1 MKHCK
6 KLFFVAL
13 ALTGLIAP
21 SGHAVELITNGGFE
35 TGDFTGWSLFDQAGG
50 SGSFFVDNTTST
62 PLSGS
67 PTVGPAG
74 GSFYAVSD
82 QNGPGAHV
90 LLQSFTINPAST
102 AILSFSMFVNDQ
114 SGVGPIVNPAGL
126 DYTANPNQH
135 ARVDILRAGADPFS
149 TNPADV
155 LANFYLNVDPFNNP
169 NPYTNYSFDLTG
181 LVGAGGTFLLRF
193 AEVDNQL
200 FLNQGVDNVSIDGS
214 PVGVPES
221 GSTVL
226 LLGAGLLGMAGIR
239 RLLPSRS

>member
-1 MKHCK
+1 MEHCK
-6 KLFFVAL
+6 KLLLVAL
-13 ALTGLIAP
+13 ALTWLIAP

-35 TGDFTGWSLFDQAGG
+35 TGFTGWSLFDQAGG
-50 SGSFFVDNTTST
+50 DGGFFLGSTTFT

-74 GSFYAVSD
+74 GNFYAVSD

-90 LLQSFTINPAST
+90 LLQSFTINSGST

-126 DYTANPNQH
+126 DYTADPNQH

-169 NPYTNYSFDLTG
+169 NPYTDYSFDLTS
-181 LVGAGGTFLLRF
+181 LFGAGGTFLLRF

-200 FLNQGVDNVSIDGS
+200 FLNLGVDNVSIES
-214 PVGVPES
+214 NPAGVPES

-226 LLGAGLLGMAGIR
+226 LLGASLLGIVGIR
-239 RLLPSRS
+239 RLLPSQA

>member
-1 MKHCK
+1 M
-6 KLFFVAL
+6 AL
-13 ALTGLIAP
+13 ALTRLIAP
-21 SGHAVELITNGGFE
+21 SGHANELITNGGFE

-50 SGSFFVDNTTST
+50 DGSFFVDNTTST
-62 PLSGS
+62 PISGS

-82 QNGPGAHV
+82 QGGPGAHV
-90 LLQSFTINPAST
+90 LLQSFTINPGST

-126 DYTANPNQH
+126 DYTADPNQH
-135 ARVDILRAGADPFS
+135 ARVDILAAGADPFS

-169 NPYTNYSFDLTG
+169 NPYTDYSFDLTG

-193 AEVDNQL
+193 AEVDNQF
-200 FLNQGVDNVSIDGS
+200 FLNQGVDNVSINAS
-214 PVGVPES
+214 PAGVPES

-239 RLLPSRS
+239 RLLPSRA